1 MADLNYLAE
10 QILKVERRELILE
23 SALKCKTEKEKISFI
38 ENDFDRRDF
47 DDGADDTWRAILYEF
62 LEENEIN
69 DEDGEWEEVFEKCLE
84 SREKIVA
91 WREAQIKNKADP
103 FREELIKAF
112 EYGDK
117 MQEELMVEFKKE
129 YPNALELIKNYK
141 LHQFSTW
148 FEEPDNYYKL
158 LIKEDYEHIKGNE
171 EKIQEEDPGYKSKL
185 EELLALKRKENK

>member
-1 MADLNYLAE
+1 MADLNYLAN

-38 ENDFDRRDF
+38 ENDFDRSDF
-47 DDGADDTWRAILYEF
+47 GDGDDEGWDAGLYEYF
-62 LEENEIN
+62 EENKIN
-69 DEDGEWEEVFEKCLE
+69 DEHGEWEELFEKCLLP
-84 SREKIVA
+84 REKIVA

-117 MQEELMVEFKKE
+117 RQEELMVEFKKE

-141 LHQFSTW
+141 SYQFSCY
-148 FEEPDNYYKL
+148 FEEPDNFYKL
-158 LIKEDYEHIKGNE
+158 FIKNDYEYIKGLE
-171 EKIQEEDPGYKSKL
+171 EELQEEDPDYKSKL
-185 EELLALKRKENK
+185 EELLALKRKEK